1 MNMDNK
7 DLKIERAHIIFKG
20 HVQGIYFRAFVKENA
35 EKLGINGWVR
45 NLPDGSVE
53 AAFEGDIELIKRLI
67 EICKSQHP
75 LANVTDV
82 RIEWESPEGIKGFR
96 ILR

>member
-7 DLKIERAHIIFKG
+7 DLKIERAHIIFNG

-45 NLPDGSVE
+45 NLSDGSVE
-53 AAFEGDIELIKRLI
+53 AIFEGDIELIKRLI
-67 EICKSQHP
+67 EICRFQHP